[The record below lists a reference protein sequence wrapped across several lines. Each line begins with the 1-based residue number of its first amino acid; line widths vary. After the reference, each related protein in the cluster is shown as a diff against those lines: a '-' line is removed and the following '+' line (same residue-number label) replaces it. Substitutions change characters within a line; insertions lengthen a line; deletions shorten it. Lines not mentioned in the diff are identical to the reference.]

1 MASAPPNSLLAR
13 SRSLRSASNRNPSAA
28 AAAAATAA
36 ATATATPQAA
46 ATPTVTPN
54 LSIFLTNLRLLDF
67 DSYPDWPAFDAQ
79 TLAIQKRRIQSVEW
93 ALFQLFALWDPEET
107 RVKLEPYFPP
117 RDQVQSINLRSALQ
131 RCLEQAKKNGALG
144 RDAVVR
150 KTMLDDCKGDRL
162 EEVLAV
168 FSSAVLKKMA
178 AAASEAE
185 GEHPAIAEQL
195 ALENR
200 GYGGERGEL
209 VALALAHRVS
219 LTHVLRRKNEARRRY
234 KDLSELLDIKERSIA
249 RRQAEAEA
257 CRARGPGEAVSADAV
272 LDMRRMLRNN
282 WTGSERW
289 METLLQGD
297 ASARNDGVLSA
308 PFDRVWRRVEAGRLS
323 ELEDHGKG
331 LLEQL
336 EGRVKAQRE
345 SLQKWQ
351 NFQETMFGRQPD
363 GKPLADAAKRKERG
377 IHLGFGAHEDLHLGQ
392 FPAREKL
399 SLQAPE
405 LDPVHASILDD
416 CKKDLSQIG
425 VAPRTD
431 IRSLLGP
438 RLREPTRPDRLSV
451 GTDGGTEEGVSEI
464 SELEEE
470 EEEEPILEAALPL
483 NPAHRRNNSQS
494 SAPSSSQWSEPPAD
508 PPQELSRRSSI
519 RRPVVHRNTSSIT
532 KDRPVV
538 NLSRFSSQ
546 GSHAS
551 GSRTSDRSRSRSPEK
566 PTRPSII
573 LEPERTPSPEPPSP
587 TQNMADQILESMAA
601 ASPSPVKQ
609 NKPRH
614 TLSLAERTRMSM
626 ARMSFGGKAFTPED
640 EDELDFRTLPIRP
653 APMATPT
660 EEEEED
666 DATLDLGDSALDDLA
681 SRTRKSMAGF
691 EAARKKAQL
700 DRRRSQR
707 QSRLPPPPRQEGRLF
722 PKVEEET
729 TELDADASV
738 LADELIQGED
748 MEAVFKSRPRL
759 QTSPAASPRRRIEND
774 EYL

>member
-13 SRSLRSASNRNPSAA
+13 SRSLRSASNRNPPV
-28 AAAAATAA
+28 AAAT

-46 ATPTVTPN
+46 ATPTITPN

-79 TLAIQKRRIQSVEW
+79 TFAIQKRRIQSVEW

-107 RVKLEPYFPP
+107 RV
-117 RDQVQSINLRSALQ
+117 A
-131 RCLEQAKKNGALG
+131 
-144 RDAVVR
+144 
-150 KTMLDDCKGDRL
+150 T
-162 EEVLAV
+162 
-168 FSSAVLKKMA
+168 
-178 AAASEAE
+178 AS
-185 GEHPAIAEQL
+185 
-195 ALENR
+195 R
-200 GYGGERGEL
+200 
-209 VALALAHRVS
+209 RVS

-234 KDLSELLDIKERSIA
+234 KDLSELLDIKERSTA

-257 CRARGPGEAVSADAV
+257 EACRANGPGEAVSADAV
-272 LDMRRMLRNN
+272 LDMRRMLRNK

-297 ASARNDGVLSA
+297 ASARHDGVLSA
-308 PFDRVWRRVEAGRLS
+308 PFDRVWRRVETGRLS

-351 NFQETMFGRQPD
+351 NFQQKMFGRQPD
-363 GKPLADAAKRKERG
+363 VKPLAEAEKRKERG
-377 IHLGFGAHEDLHLGQ
+377 INLGFGAHETLHLGQ
-392 FPAREKL
+392 FPVTEKL

-416 CKKDLSQIG
+416 CKKDLAQIG
-425 VAPRTD
+425 VVRRTD

-464 SELEEE
+464 SEWEEEE
-470 EEEEPILEAALPL
+470 EEEEPILEAALPPK
-483 NPAHRRNNSQS
+483 PAHRRNNSQS
-494 SAPSSSQWSEPPAD
+494 SAPSSSQRSEPPAD
-508 PPQELSRRSSI
+508 PPQELSRRSSN
-519 RRPVVHRNTSSIT
+519 RRPVIHRNTSSIT

-546 GSHAS
+546 GSHSS
-551 GSRTSDRSRSRSPEK
+551 GSRTSDRPRSRSPEK

-573 LEPERTPSPEPPSP
+573 IEPERTPSPEPPSP
-587 TQNMADQILESMAA
+587 TQNMADQILDSMAA

-660 EEEEED
+660 EEEDE
-666 DATLDLGDSALDDLA
+666 ATLDLGDSALDDLA

-707 QSRLPPPPRQEGRLF
+707 QSRLPPPPRQEGGLF

-729 TELDADASV
+729 TQLDVDASV

-759 QTSPAASPRRRIEND
+759 QTSPAASPRRPIESD

>member
-28 AAAAATAA
+28 AAAA
-36 ATATATPQAA
+36 TATPHAA

-54 LSIFLTNLRLLDF
+54 ISIFLTNLRLLDF

-79 TLAIQKRRIQSVEW
+79 TFAIQKRRIQSVEW

-107 RVKLEPYFPP
+107 RTKLEPYFPP

-185 GEHPAIAEQL
+185 GEHPTIAEQL

-200 GYGGERGEL
+200 GYGGERDEL

-257 CRARGPGEAVSADAV
+257 CRAKGAGEAVSADAV

-345 SLQKWQ
+345 SLRKWQ
-351 NFQETMFGRQPD
+351 NFQEKMFGRQPE
-363 GKPLADAAKRKERG
+363 GKPLAEADKRKERG
-377 IHLGFGAHEDLHLGQ
+377 INLGF
-392 FPAREKL
+392 
-399 SLQAPE
+399 E

-425 VAPRTD
+425 VVRRTN
-431 IRSLLGP
+431 I
-438 RLREPTRPDRLSV
+438 RLSV
-451 GTDGGTEEGVSEI
+451 GTDGGTDEVVSEI
-464 SELEEE
+464 SELE
-470 EEEEPILEAALPL
+470 EEEEPILEAALPPK
-483 NPAHRRNNSQS
+483 PAHRRNNT
-494 SAPSSSQWSEPPAD
+494 D
-508 PPQELSRRSSI
+508 PPQELSRRSSN
-519 RRPVVHRNTSSIT
+519 RRPVIHHNISSIT

-551 GSRTSDRSRSRSPEK
+551 GSKTADRSRSRSPEK

-573 LEPERTPSPEPPSP
+573 IESERTPSP
-587 TQNMADQILESMAA
+587 TQNMADQILDSMAA

-660 EEEEED
+660 EED
-666 DATLDLGDSALDDLA
+666 DATLDLGDGALDDLA

-707 QSRLPPPPRQEGRLF
+707 QSRLPPPPRQEGSLF

-729 TELDADASV
+729 TELDVDASV

-759 QTSPAASPRRRIEND
+759 QTSPAASPRRPIDSD